1 MPPEI
6 EFKDKKQSISL
17 LKEIFNSWK
26 DQLSKI
32 TENQVVVKR
41 SNSNRSIKDDL
52 SHLWIWQKIS
62 VARIE
67 GALNNKNPNLD
78 WWPEEF
84 DPESE
89 TDLEKINEWIYE
101 INMKKSWS
109 NVYKDWKEGFS
120 RLISLAEKINENDL
134 LNPEKYSWLKGYPLI
149 IVLQGSYN
157 HHAEHLEKL
166 SYKK

>member
-1 MPPEI
+1 MSPEI
-6 EFKDKKQSISL
+6 EFKDKKQSIGL
-17 LKEIFNSWK
+17 LREIFNSWN
-26 DQLSKI
+26 DQLSKM

-41 SNSNRSIKDDL
+41 FQSNRSIKDDL
-52 SHLWIWQKIS
+52 AHLWIWQKIS
-62 VARIE
+62 VARME
-67 GALNNKNPNLD
+67 GALNNKSPNLD
-78 WWPEEF
+78 WWPDEF

-89 TDLEKINEWIYE
+89 ADLEKINEWIYE

-134 LNPEKYSWLKGYPLI
+134 LNPEKFPWLKGYPLI
-149 IVLQGSYN
+149 AVLQGSYD

-166 SYKK
+166 HVV